1 MAGGRVTAAGGT
13 LGAMAES
20 DECRVALLVPQDI
33 GYGRG
38 VLAGVQE
45 VAAGRGWRLRQAAP
59 VEAVLPL
66 LRGWRPDGVIA
77 HVTERPVAEA
87 LTTLGRPVVNTTT
100 TLTTWEGPL
109 VEVDHDAVGRLAAE
123 HLLDR
128 GYRHFG
134 YLGSDWAG
142 FSLARERAFRRRLA
156 EGGHEVSACHLNYLP
171 QPPADLPWDRAEEDL
186 RSWVASL
193 PKPCGVFASN
203 DRPGRELVN
212 VCRSLGVRVPRDVGV
227 LGVDADDF
235 ECRMCEPPLS
245 SVANPAAA
253 IGRTAA
259 EMLGRLMAGESVSE
273 PRPLVAPP
281 RVIVRGSTDA
291 FATADSEVRA
301 ALRLIAERS
310 CEGLRAAD
318 VHAASGVSRR
328 QLERRF
334 RDAVG
339 RGVLE
344 EITRVRVERA
354 KQLLAETNLEVA
366 VVAARSGFSGP
377 RRMATV
383 FAAEVGATPLG
394 FRRSC

>member
-1 MAGGRVTAAGGT
+1 M
-13 LGAMAES
+13 ENP
-20 DECRVALLVPQDI
+20 EQPRVALLIPQDI

-45 VAAGRGWRLRQAAP
+45 YAAGLGWRLRQAPAS
-59 VEAVLPL
+59 AGVLPVV
-66 LRGWRPDGVIA
+66 RAWRPHGVVA
-77 HVTERPVAEA
+77 HVTEEA
-87 LTTLGRPVVNTTT
+87 VVTALKRLRRPVVNTTT
-100 TLTTWEGPL
+100 TLATWDGPL
-109 VEVDHDAVGRLAAE
+109 VEVDHAAVGRLAAE

-142 FSLARERAFRRRLA
+142 FSLAREEAFRARLA
-156 EGGHEVSACHLNYLP
+156 GAGHAVSACHLDYLP
-171 QPPADLPWDRAEEDL
+171 QPPADLPWDRVEADL
-186 RSWVASL
+186 RSWAEGL

-212 VCRSLGVRVPRDVGV
+212 VCRSLGVAVPSEVGV

-259 EMLGRLMAGESVSE
+259 GLLEALMAGEEVAD
-273 PRPLVAPP
+273 PRPALPPP

-291 FATADSEVRA
+291 FAAADAEVRA
-301 ALRLIAERS
+301 ALRLIAARS
-310 CEGLRAAD
+310 AEGLRARD
-318 VHAASGVSRR
+318 VHEASGVSRR

-334 RDAVG
+334 RAAVG

-354 KQLLAETNLEVA
+354 KELLAETNLG
-366 VVAARSGFSGP
+366 VAAVAERAGFSGP

-383 FAAEVGATPLG
+383 FAAEVGSTPLE
-394 FRRSC
+394 FRRGC